1 MSSRGNM
8 LCVDDHPDL
17 RQSLLNQFEAE
28 NFTVDT
34 AEDGMEAL
42 EKIRNKEYDI
52 VLLDMKMPRLDGMGV
67 LKELRGIAKY
77 PRIIMLTAVDQV
89 ETAMECVKM
98 GARDYIS
105 KPYDPEELLRVVNK
119 ILGT

>member
-1 MSSRGNM
+1 M

-28 NFTVDT
+28 NFAVDT
-34 AEDGMEAL
+34 AEDGVDAL

-67 LKELRGIAKY
+67 LKELHGIAKF

-89 ETAMECVKM
+89 DTAMECVKM
-98 GARDYIS
+98 GAKDYIS

-119 ILGT
+119 IFGT